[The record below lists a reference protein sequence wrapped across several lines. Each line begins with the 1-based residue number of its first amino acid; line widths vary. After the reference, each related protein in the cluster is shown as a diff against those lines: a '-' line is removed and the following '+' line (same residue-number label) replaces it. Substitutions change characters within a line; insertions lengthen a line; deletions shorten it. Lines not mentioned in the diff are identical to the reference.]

1 LQSTND
7 INHDTPGIEEDVYIT
22 ALRLVMIFSKIE
34 EDEAKSNERK
44 LKRHTVLVFL
54 PGLYELEQMFKKLEE
69 TFKKELV
76 HLLRH
81 YWVGY
86 SFICF

>member
-7 INHDTPGIEEDVYIT
+7 INYDTPGIEEDVYIT

-44 LKRHTVLVFL
+44 LKRHTVFVFL
-54 PGLYELEQMFKKLEE
+54 PGLYEIEQMFKKLEE